1 MVKNNTGGNKAKQ
14 KGRKFSAPVNNTAAV
29 RKAKEADE
37 MYAVVSKVLGGRY
50 CQVLCLDGVSRR
62 CTIRKKFT
70 ARRTGDNQI
79 ATGVWI
85 LVGLYDWA
93 SAALTCDLL
102 EIYSAA
108 EKEKLRQSET
118 CNFANMLGVGDTS
131 EVDVGFSEHGHLEKA
146 HLEKNHLEKNH
157 LKAEV
162 LLEENSSSSEE
173 EDDDLF
179 EKPHEAQEKE
189 KEKEKPK
196 AVVVVDWINVDDI

>member
-79 ATGVWI
+79 ASGVWV

-108 EKEKLRQSET
+108 EKEKLKQSET
-118 CNFANMLGVGDTS
+118 CNFASMLGVGDTS
-131 EVDVGFSEHGHLEKA
+131 EVDVGFSEHGVKESSISSSSS
-146 HLEKNHLEKNH
+146 
-157 LKAEV
+157 
-162 LLEENSSSSEE
+162 SSSSEE
-173 EDDDLF
+173 EEEDDLF
-179 EKPHEAQEKE
+179 LKPQEAAVQTQTQEKPQ
-189 KEKEKPK
+189 
-196 AVVVVDWINVDDI
+196 AVVVKEQMDWINVDDI